1 MKKTKKDILVATT
14 IPRAYRDALLTIATA
29 HERKIAA
36 ELRLIVRRHI
46 VANGYVECDND

>member
-14 IPRAYRDALLTIATA
+14 IPKAYRDALLTIATA

-36 ELRLIVRRHI
+36 ELRLIIRRHI
-46 VANGYVECDND
+46 ADNGYVECEDD